1 MNKFIFIIAIFAMF
15 ALTACGSR
23 SATSETSDQTS
34 EGAEVTGSDVVEG
47 DTLQSATEEVEDKPE
62 DQVVM

>member
-34 EGAEVTGSDVVEG
+34 EGAESDVVEG
-47 DTLQSATEEVEDKPE
+47 DTLQSSTEEVEDKPE

>member
-34 EGAEVTGSDVVEG
+34 EGAESDVVEG
-47 DTLQSATEEVEDKPE
+47 DALQSATEEVEDKPE